1 MNTTRKKATK
11 SQISGTLLVLRI
23 LAQLL
28 DKAMAVAN
36 RKTGS
41 LVMTIVKNLSSLGM
55 QKAANKVLL
64 IMSKMVSMTPTL
76 LLFRQMKTV

>member
-28 DKAMAVAN
+28 DKAMAVVN
-36 RKTGS
+36 RETGS
-41 LVMTIVKNLSSLGM
+41 LVMTIVKNLSNLGM

-64 IMSKMVSMTPTL
+64 IMWKMVSMTPTL
-76 LLFRQMKTV
+76 LHFRQMKTV

>member
-55 QKAANKVLL
+55 QKAANKILL

-76 LLFRQMKTV
+76 LHFRQMKTV

>member
-55 QKAANKVLL
+55 QKAANKVLP

-76 LLFRQMKTV
+76 LHFRQMKTV

>member
-76 LLFRQMKTV
+76 LHFRQMKTV

>member
-41 LVMTIVKNLSSLGM
+41 LVKTIVKNLSSLGM

-76 LLFRQMKTV
+76 LHFRQMKTV